1 MKTMKLVWG
10 AVATLMTLILIAALG
25 AYWGL
30 KQVEQYAAAPLNISE
45 PQQLEI
51 KPGINVRSLVRDLAA
66 EGITENDWRLKALL
80 KLYPELAGIRT
91 GLYQIEPG
99 QTLSGLLTQ
108 LNEGKVMQ
116 FPLALIEGRT
126 ITQWR
131 EELASAEYLKPEQD
145 VFAKVMAKQGD
156 TGLAEGRFY
165 PDTYHYEA
173 GQTAEELLTQ
183 SYLKM
188 QQELAAAWE
197 GRDKTLPLKTPY
209 ELLTLAS
216 IIEKE
221 TAKPEERGWVAA
233 VFANRLRK
241 GMRLQTDPTVIY
253 GMGERY
259 QGNITKKDL
268 REMTPYNTYR
278 INGLPPSPIAAPSKA
293 SLLAA
298 ANPAD
303 VDYLYFVSR
312 NDGSHVFSR
321 TLREHNNAVNKFQR
335 NR

>member
-1 MKTMKLVWG
+1 MKFLWG
-10 AVATLMTLILIAALG
+10 ALATLMTLALIAAGG

-30 KQVEQYAAAPLNISE
+30 KQVEAFAGAPLTLDTSR
-45 PQQLEI
+45 QLEI
-51 KPGINVRSLVRDLAA
+51 KPGTNVRQLVRQLAVQ
-66 EGITENDWRLKALL
+66 GVTENDWRIKALL
-80 KLYPELAGIRT
+80 KLYPELAQIRA
-91 GLYQIEPG
+91 GLYEILPG
-99 QTLSGLLTQ
+99 ETLSGLLEQ
-108 LNEGKVMQ
+108 LSQGKVMQ
-116 FPLALIEGRT
+116 FPLTLVEGRT
-126 ITQWR
+126 IAQWQT
-131 EELASAEYLKPEQD
+131 ELAQAPHLNYKGDE
-145 VFAKVMAKQGD
+145 FAAVMAAQGD
-156 TGLAEGRFY
+156 TGLPEGRFY
-165 PDTYHYEA
+165 PDTYYYEA
-173 GQTAEELLTQ
+173 GHSARKSLTQ
-183 SYLKM
+183 SYLRM
-188 QQELAAAWE
+188 QQELAVAWE
-197 GRDKTLPLKTPY
+197 GRDKSLPLKTPY
-209 ELLTLAS
+209 ELLILAS

-268 REMTPYNTYR
+268 RELTPYNTYR
-278 INGLPPSPIAAPSKA
+278 IDGLPPSPIAAPSRA

-321 TLREHNNAVNKFQR
+321 TLAEHSRAVNKFQR
-335 NR
+335 KQK

>member
-1 MKTMKLVWG
+1 MKFLLG
-10 AVATLMTLILIAALG
+10 LLATLMTLALIAAGG

-30 KQVEQYAAAPLNISE
+30 KQLDAYAAAPLILE
-45 PQQLEI
+45 TPRQLEI
-51 KPGINVRSLVRDLAA
+51 KPGTNVRHLIRQLA
-66 EGITENDWRLKALL
+66 EQGITENDWRIKALL
-80 KLYPELAGIRT
+80 KLHPELAQIRA
-91 GLYQIEPG
+91 GLYEMVPG
-99 QTLSGLLTQ
+99 ETLAGLLEQ
-108 LNEGKVMQ
+108 LSQGKVMQ
-116 FPLALIEGRT
+116 FPLTLVEGRT
-126 ITQWR
+126 IAQWQT
-131 EELASAEYLKPEQD
+131 ELAQAPHLNHD
-145 VFAKVMAKQGD
+145 VDAFAAVMAEQGD

-173 GQTAEELLTQ
+173 GQRATELLTQ
-183 SYLKM
+183 SYLRM

-233 VFANRLRK
+233 VFVNRLRK

-268 REMTPYNTYR
+268 RELTPYNTYR
-278 INGLPPSPIAAPSKA
+278 IDGLPPSPIAAPSRA
-293 SLLAA
+293 SLQAA

-321 TLREHNNAVNKFQR
+321 TLAEHNRAVNEFQR
-335 NR
+335 KQK